1 MLAAL
6 FIKNAMK
13 IIQIAGTNGKGSVA
27 TYAAALMQSAGMRTG
42 LFTSPHIVRK
52 EERIRINGECI
63 PEREMDAL
71 FEKAEGNYFT
81 KLTHAAMKWFAENGV
96 QCAVL
101 EVGLGGKKDPT
112 NLYPA
117 DVNVITRIGIDHAEI
132 LGDTIEKIAEE
143 KCGIIRKGGF
153 VVTQEQ
159 RRGAMRIIERTCAMR
174 SAELHVV
181 TKRDAEE
188 LGVELRALGSSQPI
202 NAAMA
207 MTAVELAGLKPQPG
221 CLSRVRIPARLEYD
235 RERDILIDGGHNAD
249 AIEELT
255 QCLDEKF
262 AERDIVLLTAGMH
275 GKNVSSLAEYA
286 KKRGAK
292 VFASAV
298 KNERSRSAGETARI
312 FGAEYAEDESSKAF
326 QMAEKAAKSSG
337 ALLVIAGS
345 FYLAGELE
353 ELAGF
358 EIK

>member
-1 MLAAL
+1 M
-6 FIKNAMK
+6 
-13 IIQIAGTNGKGSVA
+13 
-27 TYAAALMQSAGMRTG
+27 
-42 LFTSPHIVRK
+42 FTSPHIVRK

>member
-1 MLAAL
+1 M
-6 FIKNAMK
+6 
-13 IIQIAGTNGKGSVA
+13 
-27 TYAAALMQSAGMRTG
+27 
-42 LFTSPHIVRK
+42 FTSPHIVRK

-207 MTAVELAGLKPQPG
+207 MTAVRAPHTTRENTSNPAAVVPQMCSAEGAACAGKDVP
-221 CLSRVRIPARLEYD
+221 SAA
-235 RERDILIDGGHNAD
+235 LIWAWP
-249 AIEELT
+249 
-255 QCLDEKF
+255 
-262 AERDIVLLTAGMH
+262 
-275 GKNVSSLAEYA
+275 
-286 KKRGAK
+286 
-292 VFASAV
+292 
-298 KNERSRSAGETARI
+298 
-312 FGAEYAEDESSKAF
+312 
-326 QMAEKAAKSSG
+326 
-337 ALLVIAGS
+337 
-345 FYLAGELE
+345 
-353 ELAGF
+353 
-358 EIK
+358 